1 MSAFEATE
9 LLTRLNRLGVSTL
22 VSEFEDQ
29 RASARER
36 RAQVI
41 GELLAAEN
49 RRRGVFIGI
58 TGTPGAGK
66 STLLGE
72 LARRLLASDAE
83 LRVAVLAVDPSSHV
97 SGGALLGDRTRVRV
111 DSREERFYFRSQAS
125 QTQLGGLSPASFD
138 VCRLLVHLYDCVF
151 VETVGVGQSEV
162 DIRFLADRVYLVM
175 TPLGGDEVQ
184 FLKAGVMEIPDT
196 VILNKSDAKQAAR
209 KAYHALKASLQLAR
223 PFDGDQVQIFRTS
236 CTSGE
241 GLDDLAAHVHH
252 QVVALGA
259 GSDLASAEQRNH
271 GREAYFYRRWV
282 EREWGRQGK
291 RFLEDS
297 LGGAER
303 FLEESKGYDRAQTAF
318 GERFVASLR

>member
-1 MSAFEATE
+1 MSATNTAN
-9 LLTRLNRLGVSTL
+9 LLEKLNRLGVATL

-29 RASARER
+29 RPSARER
-36 RAQVI
+36 RAQVLE
-41 GELLAAEN
+41 ELLAAAQ

-72 LARRLLASDAE
+72 LARRLLAGDPE
-83 LRVAVLAVDPSSHV
+83 LRVAVLAVDPSSHI

-111 DSREERFYFRSQAS
+111 DSSEQRFYFRSQAS
-125 QTQLGGLSPASFD
+125 QTQLGGLSPATFD
-138 VCRLLVHLYDCVF
+138 VCRLLQHLYDCIF

-162 DIRFLADRVYLVM
+162 DIRFLADRVCLVM

-196 VILNKSDAKQAAR
+196 VVLNKSDAKQAAR

-223 PFDGDQVQIFRTS
+223 PFDSENVQIFRTS

-241 GLDDLAAHVHH
+241 GLDELAQHVA
-252 QVVALGA
+252 QQLAALGA
-259 GSDLASAEQRNH
+259 GSDLQEAAQRTRD
-271 GREAYFYRRWV
+271 REAYFYRCWV
-282 EREWGRQGK
+282 EREWGRRGA
-291 RFLEDS
+291 RFLEDG
-297 LGGAER
+297 LGGAAR
-303 FLEESKGYDRAQTAF
+303 FLEESKGYDQAQTAF
-318 GERFVASLR
+318 GERFVAALR